1 RVFNTPIQ
9 EAYIVGST
17 AGMSAVG
24 LKPIV
29 EIQFADYAFAG
40 VNQLHVELSKSCY
53 LSMGK
58 FPVGCVIRIPI
69 GAYGSGGPYHSGCIE
84 SSLLPIRGIKI
95 AYPSNGADLKGL
107 LKSAYLDP
115 NPVVM
120 FEHKG
125 LYWSKVPGTGY
136 AMTVEPDE
144 NYIVPFGKARI
155 VQHAKQ
161 NKIDDGE
168 SLVVITYGM
177 GVHWALNASKNF
189 PGQIEILDL
198 RTLNPVDEEAM
209 YSSVKKHGKCIV
221 LTEEPVLNS
230 FAESLAGRISRECF
244 KYLDSAV
251 EVVGALNVPAI
262 ALNSGLEAAVL
273 PSVEKLTKVLRDVLK
288 N

>member
-1 RVFNTPIQ
+1 
-9 EAYIVGST
+9 
-17 AGMSAVG
+17 M
-24 LKPIV
+24 
-29 EIQFADYAFAG
+29 
-40 VNQLHVELSKSCY
+40 
-53 LSMGK
+53 
-58 FPVGCVIRIPI
+58 
-69 GAYGSGGPYHSGCIE
+69 GSGGPYHSGCIE

-95 AYPSNGADLKGL
+95 AYPSNGANLKGL

-136 AMTVEPDE
+136 AVTVKPDE

-155 VQHAKQ
+155 VQQAKQ

-209 YSSVKKHGKCIV
+209 YSSVKRNTVNV
-221 LTEEPVLNS
+221 LCLPEKRVSNS

-273 PSVEKLTKVLRDVLK
+273 PSAEKLTKVLREVL
-288 N
+288 NN